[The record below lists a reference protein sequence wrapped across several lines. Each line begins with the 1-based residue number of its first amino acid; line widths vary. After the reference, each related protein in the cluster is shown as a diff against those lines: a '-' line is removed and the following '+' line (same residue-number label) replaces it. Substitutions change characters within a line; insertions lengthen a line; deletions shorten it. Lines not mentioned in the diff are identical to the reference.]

1 MGAWVTRLVAA
12 CLVIEVLVSYPV
24 QLWPVL
30 GLLEA
35 QISATHTHASLLR
48 TVVRVGSAL
57 LIVLTAT
64 TLPYFS
70 LVSNLVG
77 ALANS
82 TTMFVRV
89 HDRFVFP
96 PSRLTTDTQILPPLL
111 DMTLHRRS
119 LSVSQW
125 LINVSILVLGVIA
138 SLLSSALTM
147 KDIVAAL
154 RKE

>member
-1 MGAWVTRLVAA
+1 MGALVTRLVAA

-35 QISATHTHASLLR
+35 QISPTHAHASILR

-89 HDRFVFP
+89 AFA
-96 PSRLTTDTQILPPLL
+96 
-111 DMTLHRRS
+111 RS
-119 LSVSQW
+119 WVVS
-125 LINVSILVLGVIA
+125 
-138 SLLSSALTM
+138 
-147 KDIVAAL
+147 
-154 RKE
+154 

>member
-1 MGAWVTRLVAA
+1 MLDLCIASVSVLYVSFAVIGTHCQHDLNRNPSLSSLLLGYLCFGDNTQAIISANLPVGALVTRLVAA

-35 QISATHTHASLLR
+35 QISPTHAHASILR

-89 HDRFVFP
+89 AFA
-96 PSRLTTDTQILPPLL
+96 
-111 DMTLHRRS
+111 RS
-119 LSVSQW
+119 WVVS
-125 LINVSILVLGVIA
+125 
-138 SLLSSALTM
+138 
-147 KDIVAAL
+147 
-154 RKE
+154 